1 AEGLDLVV
9 VARPEFTLE
18 VGGRSRA
25 ELIGAGHD
33 PWLAKRPLGRR
44 RYRRR
49 HVDAGGGL
57 RPVAFWQVGAIVG
70 APRQDGGGGPF
81 ADCDPFLLRRAI
93 GDGGQGRLRGATDR
107 HLLRRC
113 ELCQYRA
120 IRSGD
125 RRVDRRARGRVQ
137 RYAVWRIAP
146 GNGVHGFVDGRL
158 DDG

>member
-1 AEGLDLVV
+1 GNVDRRCRGFPEPRYLRLFRRSEGAILGAEGLDLVV

-57 RPVAFWQVGAIVG
+57 RPVAFWQGAIVG
-70 APRQDGGGGPF
+70 AQRQDGRGGPF
-81 ADCDPFLLRRAI
+81 ADCDPFLLRGAV
-93 GDGGQGRLRGATDR
+93 GEGG
-107 HLLRRC
+107 
-113 ELCQYRA
+113 
-120 IRSGD
+120 
-125 RRVDRRARGRVQ
+125 
-137 RYAVWRIAP
+137 
-146 GNGVHGFVDGRL
+146 
-158 DDG
+158 